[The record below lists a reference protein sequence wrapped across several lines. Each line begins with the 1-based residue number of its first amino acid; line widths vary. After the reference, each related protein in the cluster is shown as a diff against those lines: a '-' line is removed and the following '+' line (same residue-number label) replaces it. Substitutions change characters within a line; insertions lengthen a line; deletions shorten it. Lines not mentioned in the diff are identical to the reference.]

1 MKTETN
7 FRGEMR
13 TVVQR
18 DDDGTVWYQCPG
30 ETQEHWDTPKEWREW
45 LTGVKEKRR

>member
-7 FRGEMR
+7 HKGETR

-18 DDDGTVWYQCPG
+18 DDDGTVWWQRPG
-30 ETQEHWDTPKEWREW
+30 ETQEYWDTAKEWREW
-45 LTGVKEKRR
+45 MTGVKEKRG